1 MYRYIHV
8 YMYLIRY
15 MYMYVCLFETSQ
27 ILGIGIAYSKNKLVD
42 LLRSRRGFGCK
53 KEDFSI
59 FCSFFR
65 PQIFYLDPTPE
76 RTAEKK
82 STRPTP

>member
-27 ILGIGIAYSKNKLVD
+27 ILGIGIAYSKNKLV
-42 LLRSRRGFGCK
+42 LRSN
-53 KEDFSI
+53 SI
-59 FCSFFR
+59 KSPYSKISKVLR
-65 PQIFYLDPTPE
+65 PQLRMDMLIFGDGLYREVFARASL
-76 RTAEKK
+76 
-82 STRPTP
+82 

>member
-27 ILGIGIAYSKNKLVD
+27 ILGIGIAYSKNKL
-42 LLRSRRGFGCK
+42 
-53 KEDFSI
+53 
-59 FCSFFR
+59 
-65 PQIFYLDPTPE
+65 YLDLIRLKVLIP
-76 RTAEKK
+76 K
-82 STRPTP
+82 